1 MNRLKV
7 LLVDDNVEFLEVA
20 SEFLS
25 SHSVIE
31 IAGRVQSG
39 RSAVEA
45 TAKSSPDLVLMDL
58 AMPGMNGLEAT
69 RKIKA
74 LPSPPHVIIVTL
86 YDGPQISTLASD
98 VGADGFITKSQFG
111 EALLPAVFKLFP
123 HLNEAG
129 ATFANTTGDSEIAA
143 TQRFSKDAT

>member
-7 LLVDDNVEFLEVA
+7 LLVDDNAEFLEVA

-25 SHSVIE
+25 SHAAIE

-39 RSAVEA
+39 RTAVEMA
-45 TAKSSPDLVLMDL
+45 TRHSPDLVLMDL

-111 EALLPAVFKLFP
+111 ESLLPAVFKLFP
-123 HLNEAG
+123 HLQQGGPAL
-129 ATFANTTGDSEIAA
+129 AA
-143 TQRFSKDAT
+143 TMSSGEVVTDRIPKDTA